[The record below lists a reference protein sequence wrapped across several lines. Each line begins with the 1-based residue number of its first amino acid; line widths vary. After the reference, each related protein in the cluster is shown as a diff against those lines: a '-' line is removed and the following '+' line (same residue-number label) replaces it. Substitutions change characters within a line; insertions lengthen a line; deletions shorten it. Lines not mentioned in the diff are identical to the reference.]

1 MKVNANLEGEPAAP
15 VPGSSTGKKITRGEQ
30 PADGPTTKSLS
41 KGSGG
46 RDGGCGE
53 TEVAT
58 EGGSEAA
65 REPPGKCSCLLV
77 SRRFGGN
84 GLSYFP
90 PLPLV
95 GKIDS

>member
-1 MKVNANLEGEPAAP
+1 MKGDAYLEEEPAAP
-15 VPGSSTGKKITRGEQ
+15 VPG
-30 PADGPTTKSLS
+30 PTKSLR